1 MLLYPTDMV
10 FGQQFYSQKNLSMM
24 DIQVSVVEFETSF
37 KQVFLYQLLFKKI
50 IDASKPVMQIFEFI
64 DSQSSAKAAKDNR
77 A

>member
-1 MLLYPTDMV
+1 
-10 FGQQFYSQKNLSMM
+10 MM